1 MAVPPSR
8 LNKKGVAVRAS
19 TVHLNRVHMSSGG
32 LGLLDAVVAVA
43 TADISTVE
51 VGVTH
56 VEVVAVLA
64 GAACGRCMD
73 VITG

>member
-1 MAVPPSR
+1 
-8 LNKKGVAVRAS
+8 
-19 TVHLNRVHMSSGG
+19 MSSGG

-56 VEVVAVLA
+56 IEVMAVLA
-64 GAACGRCMD
+64 SGVSSRCMD
-73 VITG
+73 VASGRICAAGMVMAA